1 MGEDLGDRGRVEDGG
16 DDGQGAA
23 AVGTPFN
30 VDIKHALEQ
39 LGPTEAGW
47 RRGRACV
54 TVDWPPIRSFVSA

>member
-1 MGEDLGDRGRVEDGG
+1 MGEDLGDRGGVEDGG

-54 TVDWPPIRSFVSA
+54 TVVG